1 MAGVT
6 ELQLADLSARLDNL
20 AIRSREG
27 TPVARGTKY
36 PSTCSKTLVAGS
48 SRCLVDYHYPMSFE
62 ETLEVAEKADFAPED
77 DDSISIASSDGA
89 EKKPLPSFQPDWRF
103 WTGVTLSGLGL
114 FFYRNR

>member
-20 AIRSREG
+20 EVRSQKG
-27 TPVARGTKY
+27 TPVAPGTKY
-36 PSTCSKTLVAGS
+36 PSTCSENLLAEN

-62 ETLEVAEKADFAPED
+62 ETVEVANKADFAPED
-77 DDSISIASSDGA
+77 DSFSIESSEGV
-89 EKKPLPSFQPDWRF
+89 KKTPLPPFQPDWRF